1 MRLSVFV
8 YVAIR
13 GAAKQKQAQDK
24 SEEKEIFHF
33 ETSLKVNETAKLG

>member
-1 MRLSVFV
+1 MNISALV

-13 GAAKQKQAQDK
+13 GAAEQKQARNK

-33 ETSLKVNETAKLG
+33 ETSLKVNETAKLD